1 MDELLARQLPMS
13 PEAEQ
18 SVIGSMMV
26 DPNCIPEVIELLH
39 SDDFYVEENRRIYE
53 IIYIMFNE
61 AARIDPV
68 TVLDRLKQAG
78 LGFRGGSVDLGLSDA
93 ADGGYADGCQ
103 CARICLYRA

>member
-39 SDDFYVEENRRIYE
+39 SDD
-53 IIYIMFNE
+53 
-61 AARIDPV
+61 
-68 TVLDRLKQAG
+68 L
-78 LGFRGGSVDLGLSDA
+78 
-93 ADGGYADGCQ
+93 
-103 CARICLYRA
+103 